1 MMDDIEKAILTATI
15 EEGGNAFPSAFET
28 AKVARRSG
36 VSEYVLYDR
45 YKSKAAL
52 LNAAD
57 LYLSGFLFDY
67 ALKAAEADESFSA
80 FFADLMLFQ
89 VRHPSW
95 NGFWLNYSSIF
106 PRVSLAQEETEA
118 LVPIPLLKALSKY
131 FPETDYAS
139 LEKAFRFLSRES
151 ICFARYVIYSEVP
164 GNEHRLLAESQ
175 IVYGG
180 LEAFKIPAKK

>member
-1 MMDDIEKAILTATI
+1 MDETEKAILFATI
-15 EEGGNAFPSAFET
+15 EEGGNAFPNAFQT
-28 AKVARRSG
+28 AKVAKRSG
-36 VSEYVLYDR
+36 VSEYVLYER
-45 YKSKAAL
+45 YMSKAKL
-52 LNAAD
+52 LYAAD
-57 LYLSGFLFDY
+57 LYLSSFLFDY
-67 ALKAAEADESFSA
+67 ALQAAEADTSFSA

-106 PRVSLAQEETEA
+106 PRVSLAQEEKEA
-118 LVPIPLLKALSKY
+118 IVPTPLLKALSKF
-131 FPETDYAS
+131 FPKTAETNLA
-139 LEKAFRFLSRES
+139 KAFRFLCRES

-180 LEAFKIPAKK
+180 LEAFKIPTKK